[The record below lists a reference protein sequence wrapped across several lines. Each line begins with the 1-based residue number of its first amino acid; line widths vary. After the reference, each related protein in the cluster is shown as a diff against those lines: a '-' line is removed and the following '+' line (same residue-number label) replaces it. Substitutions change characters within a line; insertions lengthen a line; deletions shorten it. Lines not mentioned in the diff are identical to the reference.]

1 VLNIMQVADVRLA
14 NVRGLPDLEF
24 SSDHSSQHIRVRA
37 SVTVG
42 MPITPYPF
50 SLSVQIRAEIDVP
63 GRPR

>member
-1 VLNIMQVADVRLA
+1 MQVADVRLV

-50 SLSVQIRAEIDVP
+50 SLSFRYGQK
-63 GRPR
+63 